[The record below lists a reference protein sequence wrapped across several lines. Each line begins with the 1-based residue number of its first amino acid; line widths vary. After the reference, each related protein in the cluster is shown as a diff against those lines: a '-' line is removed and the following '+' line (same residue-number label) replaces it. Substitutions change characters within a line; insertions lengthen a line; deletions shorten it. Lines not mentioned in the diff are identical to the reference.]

1 MMKPELYCDKVERIC
16 SHVRAMFN
24 VTKEHEFVPRNEMT
38 EEIVRDLSEKYEVNL
53 NLLHKIL
60 FK

>member
-1 MMKPELYCDKVERIC
+1 MKRTETYCDKVERIC
-16 SHVRAMFN
+16 SHVRSMFD
-24 VTKEHEFVPRNEMT
+24 VTRDNDFVPRNEMS
-38 EEIVRDLSEKYEVNL
+38 EEIVKDLSEKYGVNL

>member
-1 MMKPELYCDKVERIC
+1 MKPELYCDKVERIC
-16 SHVRAMFN
+16 SHVRAMFD

>member
-1 MMKPELYCDKVERIC
+1 MKPELYCDKVERIC
-16 SHVRAMFN
+16 SHVRSMFD

-38 EEIVRDLSEKYEVNL
+38 EEIVKDLSEKYEVNL

>member
-1 MMKPELYCDKVERIC
+1 MKPELYCDKVERIC
-16 SHVRAMFN
+16 SHVRSMFD

-38 EEIVRDLSEKYEVNL
+38 EEVVKDLSEKYEVNL

>member
-1 MMKPELYCDKVERIC
+1 MKPELYCDKVERIC
-16 SHVRAMFN
+16 SHVRAMFD
-24 VTKEHEFVPRNEMT
+24 VTKEHDFVPRNEMT

>member
-1 MMKPELYCDKVERIC
+1 MKPELYCDKVERIC
-16 SHVRAMFN
+16 SHVRAMFD
-24 VTKEHEFVPRNEMT
+24 VTKEHEFVPRNEMS

>member
-1 MMKPELYCDKVERIC
+1 MNKHELYCDKVHMIC
-16 SHVRAMFN
+16 RHVRTMFAVKRDN
-24 VTKEHEFVPRNEMT
+24 LYVERNEMT
-38 EEIVRDLSEKYEVNL
+38 EEIVKDLSDRYEVNL

>member
-1 MMKPELYCDKVERIC
+1 MKPELYCDKVERIC
-16 SHVRAMFN
+16 SHVRSMFD

>member
-1 MMKPELYCDKVERIC
+1 MKPELYCDKIERIC
-16 SHVRAMFN
+16 SHVRAMFD
-24 VTKEHEFVPRNEMT
+24 VTKEHDFVPRNEMA

>member
-1 MMKPELYCDKVERIC
+1 MKPELYCDKVERIC
-16 SHVRAMFN
+16 SHVRSMFD
-24 VTKEHEFVPRNEMT
+24 VTRDNDFVPRNEMT
-38 EEIVRDLSEKYEVNL
+38 EEIVKDLSEKYEVNL

>member
-1 MMKPELYCDKVERIC
+1 MKPELYCDKVERIC
-16 SHVRAMFN
+16 SHVRAMFD
-24 VTKEHEFVPRNEMT
+24 VTRDNDYVPRNEMT
-38 EEIVRDLSEKYEVNL
+38 EEIVRDLSEKYVVNL

>member
-16 SHVRAMFN
+16 SHVRAMFD
-24 VTKEHEFVPRNEMT
+24 VTRDHDFVPRNEMS

>member
-1 MMKPELYCDKVERIC
+1 MKPELYCDKVERIC
-16 SHVRAMFN
+16 SHVRSMFDITRDN
-24 VTKEHEFVPRNEMT
+24 EYVPRNEMT
-38 EEIVRDLSEKYEVNL
+38 EEIVKDLSEKYEVNL

>member
-1 MMKPELYCDKVERIC
+1 MNPELHCEKVEAIC
-16 SHVRAMFN
+16 SHVRAMFD
-24 VTKEHEFVPRNEMT
+24 VTKDHDFVPKHEMS
-38 EEIVRDLSEKYEVNL
+38 EEIVKDLSEKYNVNL

>member
-1 MMKPELYCDKVERIC
+1 MKPELYCDKVERIC
-16 SHVRAMFN
+16 SHVRSMFD
-24 VTKEHEFVPRNEMT
+24 VTRDNCYVPRNEMT
-38 EEIVRDLSEKYEVNL
+38 EEIVKDLSEKYEVNL